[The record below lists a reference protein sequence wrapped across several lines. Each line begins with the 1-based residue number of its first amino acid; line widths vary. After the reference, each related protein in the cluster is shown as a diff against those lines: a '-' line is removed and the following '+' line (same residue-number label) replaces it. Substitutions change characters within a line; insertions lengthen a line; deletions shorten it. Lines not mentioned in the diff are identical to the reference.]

1 MRPDRIVRYDPALA
15 AAPLFQPVWR
25 GERPRLDRSFSFGGI
40 EWRWRGP
47 EQLGIAEQSLLLVLM
62 ELAREQESFAED
74 TDEHTRHIVSELYD
88 MGEQRRPRTAE
99 LTVSFYE
106 LCKRLNLHSGGSAV
120 SQRRSE
126 LKRLCEVTVWSRRED
141 GVEFQSR
148 LLTWQVGNRQGVRV
162 LLNWRLTEVL
172 FGGHFSAVCLN
183 ERLELRSEC
192 ARALHCALSL
202 RIRVDGTMSFHLD
215 KLASYVW
222 GDVESRS
229 AVKRQKQRAYSDTPA
244 GIAQRRRRRELIEAL
259 AEVADLSSWS
269 VRSTPSGALR
279 ISRRASV
286 GKEEIPESGTVPAVS
301 AKPKAMTK
309 RSVAKESKDGN
320 VSIWQMFASA
330 TASLGTN

>member
-1 MRPDRIVRYDPALA
+1 
-15 AAPLFQPVWR
+15 
-25 GERPRLDRSFSFGGI
+25 
-40 EWRWRGP
+40 
-47 EQLGIAEQSLLLVLM
+47 VLM
-62 ELAREQESFAED
+62 ELAREQESFAEGA
-74 TDEHTRHIVSELYD
+74 DEQTRHIVSELYD

-106 LCKRLNLHSGGSAV
+106 LCKRLNLHAGGSAG

-126 LKRLCEVTVWSRRED
+126 LKRLCEMTVWSRRED

-202 RIRVDGTMSFHLD
+202 RIRVNGTMSFHLD

-222 GDVESRS
+222 ADVEPRS
-229 AVKRQKQRAYSDTPA
+229 VAKRQKERAYSDTPA
-244 GIAQRRRRRELIEAL
+244 GIAQRRRRGDLLDAL
-259 AEVADLSSWS
+259 AEIAHLSAWS
-269 VRSTPSGALR
+269 VKSAPSGALR
-279 ISRRASV
+279 ISRRTTI
-286 GKEEIPESGTVPAVS
+286 GKGGTQEIATVPAVS
-301 AKPKAMTK
+301 ANPKATK
-309 RSVAKESKDGN
+309 KRLVADESKDGQ
-320 VSIWQMFASA
+320 VSIWQMLASA
-330 TASLGTN
+330 AALPGTR